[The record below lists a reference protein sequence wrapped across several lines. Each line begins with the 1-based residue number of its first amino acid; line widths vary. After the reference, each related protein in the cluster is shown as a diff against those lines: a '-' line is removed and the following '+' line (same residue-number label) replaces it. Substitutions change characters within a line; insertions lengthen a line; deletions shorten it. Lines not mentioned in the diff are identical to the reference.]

1 MRNGLGVKELF
12 FLCISD
18 FYNYLIMVSFI
29 IVLGL
34 CQEVYDTGGSGDP
47 EIIPTEDPQGKI
59 IYKLEP

>member
-1 MRNGLGVKELF
+1 
-12 FLCISD
+12 
-18 FYNYLIMVSFI
+18 MVSFI

>member
-34 CQEVYDTGGSGDP
+34 CQEVYDIGGSGDP